1 MKSLKTPLRWPGGK
15 SRATKFLL
23 PKFPKNIKEY
33 IEPFLGGGSVA
44 IAFSKE
50 NPSVSIWVNDMY
62 EPLIN
67 FWVYLQKEAQELSD
81 CLIDIKN
88 EYDTPEKAKKL
99 FLESKERIND
109 EHTHNLERA
118 IAFYIVNKC
127 SFSGLTEGSSFSA
140 QASVNNFSMN
150 GIKKL
155 PLYQSIIKDWKITCS
170 PYWNIVSNNIES
182 ETFWFFDPPYDIKD
196 NLYGKNGNMHKTFNH
211 HAFYLWV
218 SNVHYDNWMITYN
231 TNEELVKWYNEYY
244 QEQWDLAYSMIST
257 GEYRNKQKNRKELLI
272 LNYDK
277 PISK

>member
-50 NPSVSIWVNDMY
+50 NPSVPIWVNDMY

-81 CLIDIKN
+81 CLIDIKK
-88 EYDTPEKAKKL
+88 EYDAPEKAKKL

-109 EHTHNLERA
+109 EHTHDLERA

-127 SFSGLTEGSSFSA
+127 SFSGLTESSSFSA
-140 QASVNNFSMN
+140 QASISNFSMN

-155 PLYQSIIKDWKITCS
+155 SLYQPIIKDWKITCS
-170 PYWNIVSNNIES
+170 PYWNIVSSNIEF

-196 NLYGKNGNMHKTFNH
+196 NLYGKNGSMHKTFNH

-218 SNVHYDNWMITYN
+218 SNIHYDNWMITYN

-244 QEQWDLAYSMIST
+244 QEQWDLTYTMRST
-257 GEYRNKQKNRKELLI
+257 GEYMNKQKNRKELLI